1 MNYLDDNGCWSRG
14 RILEGIEDVNMQLE
28 DEAHKENVD
37 ESKITQLQFEKMLRG
52 LYMSNYQYMR

>member
-1 MNYLDDNGCWSRG
+1 MNYLDDNGCWSRS
-14 RILEGIEDVNMQLE
+14 RILEGLEDVNMKIE
-28 DEAHKENVD
+28 DEVNKDKVD

>member
-1 MNYLDDNGCWSRG
+1 MNYLDDNGCWGRS